1 MSPAAS
7 SRTMKNRDFQQQA
20 GFATGF
26 DPIAAPDARV
36 LILGS
41 LPSQQS
47 LQKHEYYG
55 NPQNAFWRVMG
66 ELFDA
71 GPEIPYPNRAAKL
84 ARRGIAVWDVLHSS
98 VRPGSMDAAIELST
112 ATPNDFLSFYDAHPG
127 LELLCF
133 NGKKAAELY
142 ARLVAPQGIATIA
155 NIEFRT
161 MPSTSPAYA
170 SMTFAE
176 KVRHWSVI
184 RLSDGKD
191 WRS

>member
-1 MSPAAS
+1 MSI
-7 SRTMKNRDFQQQA
+7 
-20 GFATGF
+20 GF
-26 DPIAAPDARV
+26 DPIASTDARV

-41 LPSQQS
+41 LPSRQS
-47 LQKHEYYG
+47 LQRNEYYG

-66 ELFDA
+66 ELFGA
-71 GPEIPYPNRAAKL
+71 GPDISYQDRAAKL
-84 ARRGIAVWDVLHSS
+84 KRCGIAVWDVLRSS
-98 VRPGSMDAAIELST
+98 VRPGSMDAAIEPAT
-112 ATPNDFLSFYDAHPG
+112 AAPNDFQTFFDEHTM

-142 ARLVAPQGIATIA
+142 QRLVAVQGITSIG

-170 SMTFAE
+170 SMNLDE

-184 RLSDGKD
+184 QRPGGGS

>member
-7 SRTMKNRDFQQQA
+7 DRSH
-20 GFATGF
+20 GFA
-26 DPIAAPDARV
+26 PIAAADARV

-47 LQKHEYYG
+47 LQKREYYG

-71 GPEIPYPNRAAKL
+71 GPEIPYRERADILK
-84 ARRGIAVWDVLHSS
+84 RHGIAVWDVLQSS
-98 VRPGSMDAAIELST
+98 VRPGSMDAAIDLKS
-112 ATPNDFLSFYDAHPG
+112 ATPNDFRMFYDDHPK

-142 ARLVAPQGIATIA
+142 ERLVAPQGIGTIN

-170 SMTFAE
+170 SMKLDK
-176 KVRHWSVI
+176 KVRHWSVV
-184 RLSDGKD
+184 RRPGDRQR
-191 WRS
+191 RS

>member
-1 MSPAAS
+1 MLPAGY
-7 SRTMKNRDFQQQA
+7 KNMDHL
-20 GFATGF
+20 ATGF

-55 NPQNAFWRVMG
+55 NPQNIFWRVMG

-71 GPEIPYPNRAAKL
+71 GPKIPYVKRADRL
-84 ARRGIAVWDVLHSS
+84 QQCGIALWDVLHSS
-98 VRPGSMDAAIELST
+98 VRPGSMDAAIDQST
-112 ATPNDFLSFYDAHPG
+112 ATPNDFQTFFDDHPM

-133 NGKKAAELY
+133 NGKKAAQLY
-142 ARLVAPQGIATIA
+142 ARLVAAQGIANTDRL
-155 NIEFRT
+155 EYKT

-170 SMTFAE
+170 SMQYDE
-176 KVRHWSVI
+176 KVRQWSAI
-184 RLSDGKD
+184 R
-191 WRS
+191 RSAGDNRRM

>member
-7 SRTMKNRDFQQQA
+7 EHIA
-20 GFATGF
+20 GFE
-26 DPIAAPDARV
+26 PIAAPDARV

-71 GPEIPYPNRAAKL
+71 GPDIPYVHRAEKL
-84 ARRGIAVWDVLHSS
+84 KRFRIAVWDVLHSS
-98 VRPGSMDAAIELST
+98 IRPGSMDAAIDLQS
-112 ATPNDFLSFYDAHPG
+112 ATPNDFQMFYDEHPM
-127 LELLCF
+127 LEMLCF

-142 ARLVAPQGIATIA
+142 ERLVAPQGICTIDK
-155 NIEFRT
+155 IEFRT
-161 MPSTSPAYA
+161 LPSTSPAYA
-170 SMTFAE
+170 SMKLEE
-176 KVRHWSVI
+176 KIRHWSAV
-184 RLSDGKD
+184 RLSCSNN
-191 WRS
+191 RRA

>member
-7 SRTMKNRDFQQQA
+7 ECIG
-20 GFATGF
+20 GFE
-26 DPIAAPDARV
+26 PIAAPDARV

-66 ELFDA
+66 ELFGA
-71 GPEIPYPNRAAKL
+71 GPEIPYAHRAEKL
-84 ARRGIAVWDVLHSS
+84 KRLRIAVWDVLRSS
-98 VRPGSMDAAIELST
+98 IRPGSMDAAIDLQS
-112 ATPNDFLSFYDAHPG
+112 ATPNDFQMFYDEHPV

-142 ARLVAPQGIATIA
+142 TRLVAPQGIRTVDK
-155 NIEFRT
+155 IEIRT

-170 SMTFAE
+170 SMKLEE
-176 KVRHWSVI
+176 KVRHWSAI
-184 RLSDGKD
+184 RPYCSKTR
-191 WRS
+191 RS

>member
-1 MSPAAS
+1 MLSERSSMSPTVS
-7 SRTMKNRDFQQQA
+7 DRVH
-20 GFATGF
+20 GFA
-26 DPIAAPDARV
+26 PIATPDARV

-66 ELFDA
+66 TLFDA
-71 GPEIPYPNRAAKL
+71 GPDIPYRQRAATLK
-84 ARRGIAVWDVLHSS
+84 RHGIAVWDVLQSS
-98 VRPGSMDAAIELST
+98 VRPGSMDAAIDQES
-112 ATPNDFLSFYDAHPG
+112 ARPNDFRTFFDEHRM

-142 ARLVAPQGIATIA
+142 ERLVAPQRIGTINDIA
-155 NIEFRT
+155 FRI

-170 SMTFAE
+170 SMKFDE
-176 KVRHWSVI
+176 KVRLWSII
-184 RLSDGKD
+184 RRPTDD
-191 WRS
+191 HRSS

>member
-1 MSPAAS
+1 M
-7 SRTMKNRDFQQQA
+7 
-20 GFATGF
+20 
-26 DPIAAPDARV
+26 

-47 LQKHEYYG
+47 LRMHEYYG

-71 GPEIPYPNRAAKL
+71 GPDIPYQDRAEILK
-84 ARRGIAVWDVLHSS
+84 RRGIAVWDVLQSS
-98 VRPGSMDAAIELST
+98 VRRGSMDAAIDAKK
-112 ATPNDFLSFYDAHPG
+112 ATPNDFRMFYDEHPM

-142 ARLVAPQGIATIA
+142 QRLVAPQGIGAIDY
-155 NIEFRT
+155 IEFRT

-170 SMTFAE
+170 SMKFDE
-176 KVRHWSVI
+176 KVHHWSVI
-184 RLSDGKD
+184 RRPGIQQR
-191 WRS
+191 RS

>member
-1 MSPAAS
+1 MSPAAFKSIHMTDIS
-7 SRTMKNRDFQQQA
+7 S
-20 GFATGF
+20 GFE
-26 DPIAAPDARV
+26 PIASTDATV

-47 LQKHEYYG
+47 LRKREYYG

-71 GPEIPYPNRAAKL
+71 GPDIPYLMRTEKL
-84 ARRGIAVWDVLHSS
+84 RCHGIAVWDVLQSS
-98 VRPGSMDAAIELST
+98 VRPGSMDAAIDLTT
-112 ATPNDFLSFYDAHPG
+112 AIPNDFQAFFAEHPM

-142 ARLVAPQGIATIA
+142 RRLVAPQGISTID

-170 SMTFAE
+170 SMNLDE
-176 KVRHWSVI
+176 KVRHWSAV
-184 RLSDGKD
+184 RRPGGSNR
-191 WRS
+191 RS

>member
-1 MSPAAS
+1 MSPAAFDS
-7 SRTMKNRDFQQQA
+7 IRMSDIS
-20 GFATGF
+20 TGF
-26 DPIAAPDARV
+26 EPIASTDARV

-47 LQKHEYYG
+47 LQKREYYG
-55 NPQNAFWRVMG
+55 NPQNAFWHVMG

-71 GPEIPYPNRAAKL
+71 GPDIPYAKRTEQLRCNR
-84 ARRGIAVWDVLHSS
+84 IAVWDVLQSS
-98 VRPGSMDAAIELST
+98 VRPGSMDAAIDLTT
-112 ATPNDFLSFYDAHPG
+112 ATPNDFQAFFEEHPM

-142 ARLVAPQGIATIA
+142 RRLVVPPSISTID

-170 SMTFAE
+170 SMNLDE
-176 KVRHWSVI
+176 KVRRWSVV
-184 RLSDGKD
+184 R
-191 WRS
+191 RSGGRNRSS

>member
-7 SRTMKNRDFQQQA
+7 KSIHMTDISS
-20 GFATGF
+20 GFE
-26 DPIAAPDARV
+26 PIASTDATV

-47 LQKHEYYG
+47 LRKRDYYG
-55 NPQNAFWRVMG
+55 NPQNAFWQVLG

-71 GPEIPYPNRAAKL
+71 GPEIPYVQRTEKL
-84 ARRGIAVWDVLHSS
+84 RCHGIAVWDVLQSS
-98 VRPGSMDAAIELST
+98 VRPGSMDAAIDLTT
-112 ATPNDFLSFYDAHPG
+112 AIPNDFQAFFEEHPM

-142 ARLVAPQGIATIA
+142 RRLVAPQGISSID
-155 NIEFRT
+155 NIEYRT

-170 SMTFAE
+170 SMNLDE
-176 KVRHWSVI
+176 KVRHWSAV
-184 RLSDGKD
+184 RRPGGSN
-191 WRS
+191 RSA